1 MNLRSPRFFALL
13 AGAALATAAL
23 NPLTSNLARTQL
35 GMVFGGSQKVVQN
48 LYSLGLKQEDMPLS
62 WALPAPEPQHTEEA
76 YARTLAAHPDDT
88 ELQIAGVLQDT
99 DRTKLLPRL
108 RARAQTSNRPEW
120 HIAALRCACRGELFP
135 RNRAQEQELLS
146 AEPLRGAQDRPID
159 SAAFER
165 ALTDAQR
172 GAALDPSN
180 AFFPAMEALTLY
192 GLKRDSKAQAALHRA
207 ALCPRFDDGVRTE
220 MQGTL
225 RLREAALGPQLALTE
240 TAVAAATLFPH
251 YASLRALARLATVQA
266 MQKEQAGDI
275 KNGLALRRSVMLLG
289 ERVGQQSNNHIG
301 ALVGTAM
308 VAVAYGRPGGAPA
321 VASPSAAQAHLQGP
335 PGCLDCTED
344 LPSAEEQATRK
355 AQAEAVATERLRQWK
370 AFATKNGAKDLVETI
385 VQNRARKETLTAT
398 YEKTTDQSL
407 YGVSRVMI
415 QNFRHLTALNL
426 LLSFALVVLLGGIGK
441 LLLRRWPA
449 GEAAHPAVG
458 WGLGLVFCPLLLPV
472 ALWKL
477 RKAEGSWGR
486 RLGLLSATW
495 LLPYLAIALLV
506 RAEAGAIAPWLA
518 MVGLMQGLAGGTSAP
533 EMEGA
538 VLLWTS
544 LVGVTLALP
553 LLWLVGLALV
563 SWRRRVPATYGVARG
578 TAQTALPVAAAL
590 CVAYA
595 LLVPSVA
602 QQERQLKRELA
613 ELTASETAYQARL
626 AAQSQR

>member
-1 MNLRSPRFFALL
+1 MNLRSHRFFALL
-13 AGAALATAAL
+13 AAAALATAAL
-23 NPLTSNLARTQL
+23 HPLTSDLARTQL
-35 GMVFGGSQKVVQN
+35 SLVFGGSQKVVQN

-62 WALPAPEPQHTEEA
+62 WALPEPEPKRLEEL

-88 ELQIAGVLQDT
+88 ELQIAGVLQAP
-99 DRTKLLPRL
+99 DRTKILSQL
-108 RARAQTSNRPEW
+108 RAHAQTSNRPEW
-120 HIAALRCACRGELFP
+120 RVAALRYVCQRELSL

-159 SAAFER
+159 RAAFER

-180 AFFPAMEALTLY
+180 AFFPTMEALTLY
-192 GLKRDSKAQAALHRA
+192 GLKRDSEAQAALHRA
-207 ALCPRFDDGVRTE
+207 AQCPRFDDGVRTE
-220 MQGTL
+220 MQGTI
-225 RLREAALGPQLALTE
+225 RLLETALGPQLALTQ

-251 YASLRALARLATVQA
+251 YASFRALARLATVQA

-275 KNGLALRRSVMLLG
+275 KSGLALRRSVMALG
-289 ERVGQQSNNHIG
+289 ESVSQQSNNYVG
-301 ALVGTAM
+301 ALVGNAM
-308 VAVAYGRPGGAPA
+308 VAIASSRPGGAPA
-321 VASPSAAQAHLQGP
+321 VGSPSARLTPPQGP

-344 LPSAEEQATRK
+344 PPSAEEQATRK
-355 AQAEAVATERLRQWK
+355 AQAEAVAAERLRQWQ
-370 AFATKNGAKDLVETI
+370 AFATKNGAQDLVETV

-407 YGVSRVMI
+407 YGVSRVMT

-426 LLSFALVVLLGGIGK
+426 LLSLALVVLLGGIGK

-458 WGLGLVFCPLLLPV
+458 WGLGLVFCPFLLPV

-495 LLPYLAIALLV
+495 LLPYLLLALLV

-518 MVGLMQGLAGGTSAP
+518 MVGLMQGMSEGTKDPAMFGG
-533 EMEGA
+533 
-538 VLLWTS
+538 VLLWTG
-544 LVGVTLALP
+544 LVGATLALP

-563 SWRRRVPATYGVARG
+563 SWRRRVPATSGVAQR
-578 TAQTALPVAAAL
+578 AVQTALPVAAAL

>member
-1 MNLRSPRFFALL
+1 MNLRSPRFFALM
-13 AGAALATAAL
+13 AAAALATAAL

-76 YARTLAAHPDDT
+76 YARTLAAHPDDI

-108 RARAQTSNRPEW
+108 HERAQTSNRPEW
-120 HIAALRCACRGELFP
+120 RIAALRYACRGELLLH
-135 RNRAQEQELLS
+135 NRAAEQELLS
-146 AEPLRGAQDRPID
+146 TVPLRGVQDRPID

-192 GLKRDSKAQAALHRA
+192 GLKRDSEAQAALHRA
-207 ALCPRFDDGVRTE
+207 AQCPHFDDGVRTE
-220 MQGTL
+220 MQGVL

-275 KNGLALRRSVMLLG
+275 KSGLALRRSVMVIG
-289 ERVGQQSNNHIG
+289 EKVGQQSNSHIG
-301 ALVGTAM
+301 ALVGNAM
-308 VAVAYGRPGGAPA
+308 VAVAYGRPGGAPT
-321 VASPSAAQAHLQGP
+321 VTLPKEPDGSPSEV
-335 PGCLDCTED
+335 DE
-344 LPSAEEQATRK
+344 ATGK
-355 AQAEAVATERLRQWK
+355 AQAEAVTTERLRQWK
-370 AFATKNGAKDLVETI
+370 AFATTHGASDLVDTV
-385 VQNRARKETLTAT
+385 VQNGARKEMLTT
-398 YEKTTDQSL
+398 IYERANRQSL
-407 YGVSRVMI
+407 YGISRIMI
-415 QNFRHLTALNL
+415 QGFTHLTALNL
-426 LLSFALVVLLGGIGK
+426 LLSLALVLLLGGLCK
-441 LLLRRWPA
+441 QLLRRWPA
-449 GEAAHPAVG
+449 GTAAHPAVG

-477 RKAEGSWGR
+477 RKAEGSWAR
-486 RLGLLSATW
+486 RLGMLSATW

-533 EMEGA
+533 EMEGT

-553 LLWLVGLALV
+553 LLWLGGLALV
-563 SWRRRVPATYGVARG
+563 SWRHRVPATYGVAQR
-578 TAQTALPVAAAL
+578 TAQGALPLAAAL

-595 LLVPSVA
+595 LLVPSLA

-613 ELTASETAYQARL
+613 EQTASETAYLARL